1 MKDLS
6 SVASDLSRGRD
17 FNNNLDKYIR
27 GMSSMYNGLAYI
39 KLSMNYYTVYDMN
52 KEQGSNAD
60 QLYSIM
66 YSEFNDVVR
75 RLLDKSLSVSDIEQ
89 FRQKIISTM
98 DVVIAFIDRL
108 RIYEHI
114 LNRVEYRFKDSD
126 FDSSYYNTYLTN
138 DLMHY
143 ILYHIHH
150 KVSFY

>member
-1 MKDLS
+1 
-6 SVASDLSRGRD
+6 
-17 FNNNLDKYIR
+17 
-27 GMSSMYNGLAYI
+27 MYNGLAYI

-66 YSEFNDVVR
+66 YSEFNNVVR

-114 LNRVEYRFKDSD
+114 LNRVEYRFKDSQ
-126 FDSSYYNTYLTN
+126 
-138 DLMHY
+138 
-143 ILYHIHH
+143 ILILHITTHI
-150 KVSFY
+150 